1 MKSKALRFMPRATT
15 AGLGLVVLLLV
26 VNMLI
31 SEWNIARLVEN
42 EHRVL
47 RTEEVLTTLESV
59 LSSMTEAETAE
70 RGYLI
75 TDDPDYLRTHE
86 AAVDRTG
93 FIIEQLTE
101 LTQDDPGL
109 QSKIVAL
116 RERVRDRLDELRD
129 AIVAKQA
136 GGFGAARQA
145 VSTNRGR
152 HLMNEMRSLVG
163 EMQQHEQESLA
174 LRAAESRDSAYLTH
188 ATDMIG
194 SLLGIGMVGLA
205 FFLFRRELAHRQRA
219 EDALRRL
226 AAIVE
231 SSDDAILGKSLDGVI
246 TSWNAG
252 ATQLYGYTA
261 EEVIGQPVT
270 MLCPLERY
278 DEVHRNLE
286 RVRRGVHINHFE
298 TTRVRKGGARIEVS
312 LSISPVK
319 DARGAVIGASAIARD
334 VTERMDLQ
342 REVLEIAALEQRR
355 IGQDLHDGTGQELT
369 GLAMMAERLAGLL
382 AAESLPESQ
391 LAAAIVDGLEEALSH
406 VRALSKGLVPVEID
420 AEGLMIALS
429 ELASRTSDI
438 HAVDCRFE
446 CDEPV
451 CILDNQTAMHLYRLS
466 QEAVTNAVKHG
477 RGQSIVIS
485 LSATA
490 DHVTLSIADDGRGFQ
505 SSSDEPMGT
514 GLRIMRYR
522 AELIGATL
530 SVNPREP
537 RGTVVTCVLTNQPL
551 PSPIPE
557 EAAILRP

>member
-1 MKSKALRFMPRATT
+1 MRSRALRFMPRATT

-75 TDDPDYLRTHE
+75 TDDPDYLKTHE
-86 AAVDRTG
+86 TAVTRTG
-93 FIIEQLTE
+93 VIIEKLTE
-101 LTQDDPGL
+101 LTQGDPDQ
-109 QSKIVAL
+109 QSRIVAL
-116 RERVRDRLDELRD
+116 RQRVRARLTELRD
-129 AIVAKQA
+129 AIAAKGS

-145 VSTNRGR
+145 VSTNHGR
-152 HLMNEMRSLVG
+152 ELMNEMRSLVG
-163 EMQQHEQESLA
+163 EMQHHEQDSLA

-205 FFLFRRELAHRQRA
+205 FFLFGRELAHRQRA

-231 SSDDAILGKSLDGVI
+231 SSDDAILGKTLNGVI

-252 ATQLYGYTA
+252 ATHLYGYTA
-261 EEVIGQPVT
+261 EEAIGRRVT
-270 MLCPLERY
+270 MLCPPERY
-278 DEVHRNLE
+278 NEVHRNLE
-286 RVRRGVHINHFE
+286 HVRQGVHINHFE
-298 TTRVRKGGARIEVS
+298 TTRVRKSGKRVEVS
-312 LSISPVK
+312 LSISPIK
-319 DARGAVIGASAIARD
+319 DATGAVIGASAIARD
-334 VTERMDLQ
+334 ITLRMDLQ
-342 REVLEIAALEQRR
+342 REVLEIAAIEQRR

-369 GLAMMAERLAGLL
+369 GLAMMAERLSEVL
-382 AAESLPESQ
+382 AARSLPESQ
-391 LAAAIVDGLEEALSH
+391 LATAIVDGLEEALSH

-429 ELASRTSDI
+429 ELASRTSSI
-438 HAVDCRFE
+438 HSVDCRFE

-477 RGQSIVIS
+477 RGKNIVIS

-490 DHVTLSIADDGRGFQ
+490 DRVTLSIADDGRGFQ
-505 SSSDEPMGT
+505 DSSDEPVGT

-530 SVNPREP
+530 TVNSSKPQ
-537 RGTVVTCVLTNQPL
+537 GTIVTCVLTNQPL
-551 PSPIPE
+551 PSLTLATVE
-557 EAAILRP
+557 